1 MLEREYDWSDTIE
14 NDGPSYTLLPEGE
27 YPFEVVSFERKRF
40 AGSAKLPPCNQA
52 ELTLLIDGGALGR
65 TTVYHSLFLH
75 TKTEGLLCAFF
86 TAIGQRKRGEKLA
99 MDWRKVVGAKGRCQL
114 FVETWTGR
122 DGQERESNR
131 VKSFIEPAD
140 AQPKAAGWQANSWQA
155 GQF

>member
-1 MLEREYDWSDTIE
+1 MSIDREYDWGDVIE

-52 ELTLLIDGGALGR
+52 ELTLSIDGGALGR

-99 MDWRKVVGAKGRCQL
+99 MDWRKVIGAKGRCQL
-114 FVETWTGR
+114 IIDKWTGR

-131 VKSFIEPAD
+131 VKAFVEPAPG
-140 AQPKAAGWQANSWQA
+140 AQPKAAGWQA
-155 GQF
+155 GPV

>member
-1 MLEREYDWSDTIE
+1 MSIDREYDWGDVIE

-52 ELTLLIDGGALGR
+52 ELTLLVDGGTLGR

-86 TAIGQRKRGEKLA
+86 TAIG
-99 MDWRKVVGAKGRCQL
+99 
-114 FVETWTGR
+114 
-122 DGQERESNR
+122 
-131 VKSFIEPAD
+131 
-140 AQPKAAGWQANSWQA
+140 
-155 GQF
+155 

>member
-1 MLEREYDWSDTIE
+1 MSIDREYDWGDVIE

-75 TKTEGLLCAFF
+75 TKTEGLLFETLCRNR
-86 TAIGQRKRGEKLA
+86 GQLLPRELLYLRVWGPEAETEEQGVDNYIHFLRRRLRTLQSGCRIVTVRSLGYRLEEKE
-99 MDWRKVVGAKGRCQL
+99 C
-114 FVETWTGR
+114 
-122 DGQERESNR
+122 
-131 VKSFIEPAD
+131 
-140 AQPKAAGWQANSWQA
+140 
-155 GQF
+155 